1 MEEYRRKLK
10 IRNIWLA
17 GAAAALAAV
26 QALSWARVI
35 KPLAGGDY
43 ADLWNGFIAGAA
55 LGVTA
60 LLVIGIV
67 KNLVAMG
74 DEKKLKKLIARE
86 NDERGRFVT
95 EKGKSA
101 GASVYLAVSLPAA
114 VICGYFSIT
123 VFVTCVVCT
132 FVLSVIIAMFKIY
145 YSRKY

>member
-10 IRNIWLA
+10 MRNIWLTGVVA
-17 GAAAALAAV
+17 VLLAV
-26 QALSWARVI
+26 QALSYARVI
-35 KPLAGGDY
+35 KPLAGGRY
-43 ADLWNGFIAGAA
+43 VDLWNGFIAGAA

-60 LLVIGIV
+60 FMIIGIV
-67 KNLVAMG
+67 KNLMAMRN
-74 DEKKLKKLIARE
+74 EKKLRKLIARE
-86 NDERGRFVT
+86 NDEREQFVT

-114 VICGYFSIT
+114 IICGYFSFT

-132 FVLSVIIAMFKIY
+132 FVLSVIIALFKLY